1 MRRWMSESSGR
12 IGTRDHAHPCALRI
26 RAAAVCGAS
35 LLALT
40 LGGCL
45 SKDKFEI
52 TGSIAKPSAF
62 SATAASPAAPR
73 SEDAWRAQAEEWG
86 KRYDEKPGDKEVSL
100 NYARALRALDQRQQA
115 VAVLQNA
122 ALKAPKDTE
131 ILAAYGK
138 ALAENGDLQQAQQV
152 LSRAHSPERPDWRV
166 LSALGAVSDQMGDHA
181 SAQNLYSSALKIQPD
196 DAGVLSNL
204 GLSLALSRKLPEAET
219 TLRRAVDLP
228 GADLRTRQNLAL
240 VLGLQGKFN
249 EAEEVARRDLPPAE
263 AAQSIASVRQM
274 ISQTDSWSRI
284 RSIDAKKK
292 PASPKPSTSQFSGE
306 PG

>member
-1 MRRWMSESSGR
+1 MRRRSAGVGGEENGARGR
-12 IGTRDHAHPCALRI
+12 DRSAARGHAIARLG
-26 RAAAVCGAS
+26 VVG
-35 LLALT
+35 LLALG

-52 TGSIAKPSAF
+52 TGSISRPSA
-62 SATAASPAAPR
+62 STAAAAPR
-73 SEDAWRAQAEEWG
+73 SEESWRAQAEEWG
-86 KRYDEKPGDKEVSL
+86 RRYDEKPGDKEVSL

-115 VAVLQNA
+115 VAVLQSA

-181 SAQNLYSSALKIQPD
+181 GAQNLYAAALKIQPE

-204 GLSLALSRKLPEAET
+204 GLSLALSRKLPEAEA
-219 TLRRAVDLP
+219 TLRRAVELP
-228 GADLRTRQNLAL
+228 GADLRARQNLAL
-240 VLGLQGKFN
+240 VLGLQGKFS

-274 ISQTDSWSRI
+274 IAQPDSWGRI
-284 RSIDAKKK
+284 RSLDAKKK
-292 PASPKPSTSQFSGE
+292 TPTRAPSVPSSAAEQG
-306 PG
+306 

>member
-1 MRRWMSESSGR
+1 M
-12 IGTRDHAHPCALRI
+12 PLLLRLQT
-26 RAAAVCGAS
+26 AAAVS
-35 LLALT
+35 LLALG
-40 LGGCL
+40 LSGCL
-45 SKDKFEI
+45 TKDKFDI
-52 TGSIAKPSAF
+52 TGSIKQ
-62 SATAASPAAPR
+62 PAAAATV
-73 SEDAWRAQAEEWG
+73 SEDNWRAQAEEWG
-86 KRYDEKPGDKEVSL
+86 KRYDEKPGEKQVSM

-115 VAVLQNA
+115 VAVLQSA
-122 ALKAPKDTE
+122 ALKAPKDME

-152 LSRAHSPERPDWRV
+152 LSKAHTPERPDWRV

-181 SAQNLYSSALKIQPD
+181 GAQSLYEAALKIQPD

-219 TLRRAVDLP
+219 TLRRAVALP

-240 VLGLQGKFN
+240 VLGLQGKFT

-274 ISQTDSWSRI
+274 ISQTNSWSKI
-284 RSIDAKKK
+284 RSIDAKAPAAKAQK
-292 PASPKPSTSQFSGE
+292 TKAPPTQDPGSDPGAPASD